1 MPIACCIDRRYN
13 KGMSYREYA
22 RIGQIAQEQGG
33 LITTA
38 QAADVDV
45 SRLAL
50 SRMAAAG
57 VLTRLQRGVYRL
69 TGVPERQHED
79 VLVMT
84 LALGAH
90 GFAPGE
96 VPAVVAAG
104 QTAAE
109 IHQLGDFLPLEM
121 DLIAAH
127 RTSTTYPGVRL
138 RQSTLAP
145 SDVTFIDAVPVL
157 TVEATIA
164 DLVDVGGDLSL
175 AGESLAD
182 ARHHDRITNPDRLR
196 DLLTRSAVA
205 RGYATVDVLLDVL
218 APVQHA
224 TPAA

>member
-1 MPIACCIDRRYN
+1 
-13 KGMSYREYA
+13 
-22 RIGQIAQEQGG
+22 
-33 LITTA
+33 
-38 QAADVDV
+38 
-45 SRLAL
+45 
-50 SRMAAAG
+50 
-57 VLTRLQRGVYRL
+57 
-69 TGVPERQHED
+69 
-79 VLVMT
+79 MT